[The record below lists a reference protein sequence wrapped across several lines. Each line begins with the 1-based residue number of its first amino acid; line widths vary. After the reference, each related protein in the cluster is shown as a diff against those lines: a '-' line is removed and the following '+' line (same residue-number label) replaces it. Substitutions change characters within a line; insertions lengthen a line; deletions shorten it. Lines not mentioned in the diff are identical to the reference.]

1 MEDMSQGVRSA
12 ADGESHGTVAGF
24 LSHDWGTVS
33 APEFWKLADD
43 FQAATLRHAEKLFSC
58 TETASLSQL
67 RSILIQY
74 RYFTVY
80 YIADLAVLVARVS
93 DGPLRSF
100 LGTILSD
107 ELGMGDPEKAH
118 PRLYDKFLQSIG
130 VSDDVLPA
138 LGLKKNVN
146 ILDSVRLKLMSPSYS
161 AEYGIGLRGMGGE
174 CVCQVYLAQL
184 YEHFSKNPLIQER
197 KNEIDWKFW
206 ELHVGDHDIEH
217 RIQTRDL
224 INKEL
229 VLRSPKALRDLSLGY
244 RESMKG
250 WIEFWDNI
258 FSCAQGDQ
266 LGIERIG
273 TSSVASFAPPAN

>member
-1 MEDMSQGVRSA
+1 
-12 ADGESHGTVAGF
+12 
-24 LSHDWGTVS
+24 
-33 APEFWKLADD
+33 
-43 FQAATLRHAEKLFSC
+43 
-58 TETASLSQL
+58 
-67 RSILIQY
+67 
-74 RYFTVY
+74 
-80 YIADLAVLVARVS
+80 
-93 DGPLRSF
+93 
-100 LGTILSD
+100 
-107 ELGMGDPEKAH
+107 MGDPEKAH